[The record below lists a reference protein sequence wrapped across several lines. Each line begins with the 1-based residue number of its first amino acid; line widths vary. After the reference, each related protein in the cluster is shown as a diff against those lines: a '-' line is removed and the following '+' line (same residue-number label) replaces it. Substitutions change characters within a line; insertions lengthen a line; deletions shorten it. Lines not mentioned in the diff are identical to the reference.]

1 MRFLFGYDQSEV
13 VLDELSDFLSD
24 LLRVCTR
31 TNDADAKIICI
42 PTVIEALVAVV
53 ERISARQLLPQS
65 INSSYFLLDALKFVF
80 CFLLSLQ
87 AIPFSS
93 EGSNLVGVVP
103 VQGILLSFL
112 PLIEP
117 VFHRAHERIQFM

>member
-1 MRFLFGYDQSEV
+1 MRFLFGYGQSEFV
-13 VLDELSDFLSD
+13 FNELSNFLSD

-31 TNDADAKIICI
+31 ANDSDTKIICI
-42 PTVIEALVAVV
+42 ATVIEALVPVV
-53 ERISARQLLPQS
+53 ERISAWQLLPQV
-65 INSSYFLLDALKFVF
+65 IDSSYFLLDALKLVF

-103 VQGILLSFL
+103 VQGVILSFL
-112 PLIEP
+112 PSIEP
-117 VFHRAHERIQFM
+117 AFHRAHECI

>member
-1 MRFLFGYDQSEV
+1 MRFLFGYGQSQV
-13 VLDELSDFLSD
+13 VLDELSNFLSD

-31 TNDADAKIICI
+31 ANDSDAKVICI
-42 PTVIEALVAVV
+42 ATVKEALITVV
-53 ERISARQLLPQS
+53 ERISAWYLLPQS
-65 INSSYFLLDALKFVF
+65 INPPYFLLDALKLVF

-103 VQGILLSFL
+103 VQGIFLSFL

-117 VFHRAHERIQFM
+117 VFHLAHERI